1 MRIAAIALIVE
12 LALLGSAFGQN
23 FKSQI
28 SGGYGTSFGGVGATY
43 QYNLNGTFAFEGGL
57 GYYPPSSFLP
67 GIVGVQ
73 VGVKRYFSRAS
84 LQDAFAPFF
93 ELEFGSL
100 GEAGTQQTE
109 NSYYYTGAFAG
120 TYTVNDVSALL
131 GPSVLIGTELYFV
144 GGQVGIT
151 ADAGT
156 SYNIAPNPLN
166 TRVLFG
172 FDFGLTVGV

>member
-1 MRIAAIALIVE
+1 MRIAALALVVE
-12 LALLGSAFGQN
+12 LVLSGSAFGQN

-28 SGGYGTSFGGVGATY
+28 SGGYGTSFGGVGGTY
-43 QYNLNGTFAFEGGL
+43 QYNMNGTFALEGGL

-67 GIVGVQ
+67 GIIAVQ
-73 VGVKRYFSRAS
+73 VGAKRYFSRQTVRS
-84 LQDAFAPFF
+84 AFAPFL

-100 GEAGTQQTE
+100 GQAGTQQTYS
-109 NSYYYTGAFAG
+109 SYYGSGAYAG
-120 TYTVNDVSALL
+120 SYTVNDVSALY
-131 GPSVLIGTELYFV
+131 GPSILVGTELYFV